1 MSTIIVHK
9 RPVVTEDELAAAYCR
24 LGYNTKNKHVAPWTP
39 ARFDAEY
46 IAYVENGRRI
56 TGGFGEHRAT
66 TNRRNRIDG
75 KYGAFSYGV
84 VELGWV

>member
-9 RPVVTEDELAAAYCR
+9 PVTVSEDELANAYCR
-24 LGYNTKNKHVAPWTP
+24 LECNTRNKHAMGWTP
-39 ARFDAEY
+39 SRFDAEY

-56 TGGFGEHRAT
+56 TGGFGEHRDT
-66 TNRRNRIDG
+66 TNRRDG

-84 VELGWV
+84 VEIGWV

>member
-9 RPVVTEDELAAAYCR
+9 PATVSEDELAAAYCR
-24 LGYNTKNKHVAPWTP
+24 LEYNTRNKHAAPWTP

-56 TGGFGEHRAT
+56 TGGFGEHRDL
-66 TNRRNRIDG
+66 TNRRDG
-75 KYGAFSYGV
+75 KYGHFSYGV